1 MKLILSKKQ
10 ETKGMTGT
18 KVVYQPTVI
27 LVSLLPACMAA
38 GPLIGAV
45 AAPIL
50 MNKVTAKQFESKPPK
65 CIETGGFRVGTGQ
78 AAQMRGFE
86 EWATAAV
93 VREAPKR
100 GCVNVINA
108 FSSASG
114 TKASSTIGSTKLAST
129 IRFKCLE
136 KENVMSEQDLLSDKQ
151 VIYSEQINYINQHP
165 SMIRYK

>member
-1 MKLILSKKQ
+1 MKNPLQNLIFVACTVLL
-10 ETKGMTGT
+10 TG
-18 KVVYQPTVI
+18 
-27 LVSLLPACMAA
+27 CMAA

-65 CIETGGFRVGTGQ
+65 YIEIAQEGRIITASFETGGFRVGTGQ